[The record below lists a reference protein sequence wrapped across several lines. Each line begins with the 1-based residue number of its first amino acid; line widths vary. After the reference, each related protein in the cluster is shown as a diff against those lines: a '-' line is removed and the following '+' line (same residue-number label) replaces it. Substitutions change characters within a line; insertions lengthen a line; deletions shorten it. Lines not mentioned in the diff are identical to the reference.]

1 METDHFALWI
11 EIRTQLKQFDDDQ
24 LHANSHVMK
33 FILNILGG
41 WKNLLLFI
49 LRDRESFTF
58 LQLYKLRESILF
70 ESIPNNYHNSS
81 SECSLLSINDD
92 CINEIYKY
100 LGQKDH
106 IYLSQTCSHLLTI
119 GRCASSFSS
128 PKAAY
133 RMRIVPGLSHCLINY
148 DINNVIASM
157 DNFVKYIQFDTSNKN
172 SYDLFPIA
180 NLPIFQDL
188 IEISQIRNKNIDI
201 NNTSNHDIERRKYFV
216 FAVMKCI
223 VDNRYSSLQPK
234 MLETFE
240 IKNIA
245 ENYCKSYIANN
256 PPQIENKVTLLL
268 NSLTNDYNDYNDNN
282 YQKKEIV
289 FMDPQFVNNPYYKN
303 AQIACCI
310 YKKLRSYRDESEDL
324 CEELDKCL
332 H

>member
-49 LRDRESFTF
+49 LQDRESFTF
-58 LQLYKLRESILF
+58 KQLYKLRESILF
-70 ESIPNNYHNSS
+70 ESIPNNYHSS
-81 SECSLLSINDD
+81 SQCSLLSINDD

-100 LGQKDH
+100 LAQGDH
-106 IYLSQTCSHLLTI
+106 ICLSQTCSHLLTI

-128 PKAAY
+128 PEAAY

-148 DINNVIASM
+148 DINNSISSM
-157 DNFVKYIQFDTSNKN
+157 DDFVKYIQFDTSNKH

-223 VDNRYSSLQPK
+223 VDNRYSILQPK
-234 MLETFE
+234 MLEKFE

-245 ENYCKSYIANN
+245 ENYCKSYIANK
-256 PPQIENKVTLLL
+256 PPQIENKVTALL
-268 NSLTNDYNDYNDNN
+268 NSLTIEYDHQEKDID
-282 YQKKEIV
+282 I
-289 FMDPQFVNNPYYKN
+289 MDPEFVNNPYYKN

-310 YKKLRSYRDESEDL
+310 YKKLRSYRDESAEDL
-324 CEELDKCL
+324 IEELDKCL